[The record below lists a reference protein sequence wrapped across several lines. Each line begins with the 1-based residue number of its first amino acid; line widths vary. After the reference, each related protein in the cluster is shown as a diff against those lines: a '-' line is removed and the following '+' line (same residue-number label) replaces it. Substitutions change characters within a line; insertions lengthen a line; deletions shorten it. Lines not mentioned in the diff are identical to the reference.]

1 MFDSDK
7 WQEIFATIQKN
18 KLRTFLTALG
28 VGWGIFMLVFLLGVG
43 KGMENGVKRE
53 FAGESVN
60 SIWVWRGKTTLPYKG
75 LKPGREIYFT
85 NEDYQ
90 TAENKI
96 NDVDFIGVRNSLWG
110 EFTINYKNKNG
121 SFQTYGA
128 NYNFFKLNGE
138 KLVEGR
144 FINELDMS
152 EKRKIVVIGARVQKV
167 LFGDKSPIGEY
178 IEIKGVYFKVVGVFT
193 RKGGNGRLEER
204 IYMPFTTY
212 QATFNPQKRIHL
224 VGIAAKEGVPAKQV
238 EDEVRTML
246 SEKYKFDPKDKQ
258 AIGINNNEE
267 EYKRTMGLFMGIN
280 AIVWFVGLGTLAAG
294 IVGVSSIML
303 IIVKE
308 RTKEIG
314 IRKAIGATPW
324 SVISLILQESIFI
337 TAMAGYIGLFLG
349 IGILE
354 LIRIMIEQVEAG
366 GGEVGFFSRPEVNL
380 SVAIT
385 ATIILVIAG
394 ALAGLFPAMRAANI
408 KPIEALRAE

>member
-7 WQEIFATIQKN
+7 WQEIFATIKKN

-75 LKPGREIYFT
+75 LKPGREIFFT
-85 NEDYQ
+85 NEDYE
-90 TAENKI
+90 TAQNKMNNI
-96 NDVDFIGVRNSLWG
+96 DFIGVRNSLWG

-121 SFQTYGA
+121 SFQVYGS

-138 KLVEGR
+138 KIINGR
-144 FINELDMS
+144 FINDLDMD
-152 EKRKIVVIGARVQKV
+152 EKRKIVVIGVRVKNI
-167 LFGDKSPIGEY
+167 LFGDKDPIGEY
-178 IEIKGVYFKVVGVFT
+178 IEIKGVHFKVVGVFT

-224 VGIAAKEGVPAKQV
+224 VGIAAKEGVPAKEV
-238 EDEVRTML
+238 EDQIRTLL
-246 SEKYKFDPKDKQ
+246 SDKYKFDPKDKQ
-258 AIGINNNEE
+258 AIGINNNQE
-267 EYKRTMGLFMGIN
+267 EYERTMGLFTGIA

-324 SVISLILQESIFI
+324 SIISLVLQESIFI
-337 TAMAGYIGLFLG
+337 TSMAGYIGLLLG
-349 IGILE
+349 VGILE
-354 LIRIMIEQVEAG
+354 LIRSLIEKVEMD
-366 GGEVGFFSRPEVNL
+366 GGEVSYFSRPEVNI

-385 ATIILVIAG
+385 ATLILVIAG

>member
-1 MFDSDK
+1 M
-7 WQEIFATIQKN
+7 
-18 KLRTFLTALG
+18 G
-28 VGWGIFMLVFLLGVG
+28 VGQG
-43 KGMENGVKRE
+43 KENGLKRE
-53 FAGESVN
+53 FEAESVN

-90 TAENKI
+90 TAEKKI

-144 FINELDMS
+144 FINELDMN

-337 TAMAGYIGLFLG
+337 TAMAGYIGLLLG

-354 LIRIMIEQVEAG
+354 LIRMTIEQVEAG

-380 SVAIT
+380 SVALT
-385 ATIILVIAG
+385 ATAILVIAG

>member
-1 MFDSDK
+1 
-7 WQEIFATIQKN
+7 
-18 KLRTFLTALG
+18 
-28 VGWGIFMLVFLLGVG
+28 V
-43 KGMENGVKRE
+43 
-53 FAGESVN
+53 
-60 SIWVWRGKTTLPYKG
+60 Y
-75 LKPGREIYFT
+75 
-85 NEDYQ
+85 
-90 TAENKI
+90 
-96 NDVDFIGVRNSLWG
+96 
-110 EFTINYKNKNG
+110 G
-121 SFQTYGA
+121 S

-138 KLVEGR
+138 KIQTGR
-144 FINELDMS
+144 FINDLDMD
-152 EKRKIVVIGARVQKV
+152 EKRKIVVIGVRVKNV
-167 LFGDKSPIGEY
+167 LFGDKDPIGEY

-224 VGIAAKEGVPAKQV
+224 VGIAAKEGVPAKEV
-238 EDEVRTML
+238 EDQIRTLL

-258 AIGINNNEE
+258 AIGINNNQE
-267 EYKRTMGLFMGIN
+267 EYERTMGLFTGIA

-324 SVISLILQESIFI
+324 SIISLVLQESIFI
-337 TAMAGYIGLFLG
+337 TSMAGYIGLLLG
-349 IGILE
+349 VGLLE
-354 LIRIMIEQVEAG
+354 LIRAMIEQVEMG
-366 GGEVGFFSRPEVNL
+366 GGEVSYFSRPEVNM

-385 ATIILVIAG
+385 ATLILVIAG

>member
-43 KGMENGVKRE
+43 KGMENGIKRE
-53 FAGESVN
+53 FAGESIN
-60 SIWVWRGKTTLPYKG
+60 TIWIWRGKTTLPYKG

-90 TAENKI
+90 AAERKI
-96 NDVDFIGVRNSLWG
+96 NDMNYIGVRNSLWG

-128 NYNFFKLNGE
+128 NYNFFRLNGE
-138 KLVEGR
+138 KLIEGR
-144 FINELDMS
+144 LINDVDMR
-152 EKRKIVVIGARVQKV
+152 EKRKIVVIGARVQQV
-167 LFGDKSPIGEY
+167 LFGNRSPIGEY

-204 IYMPFTTY
+204 VYMPFTTY

-224 VGIAAKEGVPAKQV
+224 VGIAAKDGVPAKQV
-238 EDEVRTML
+238 ENEVRAML
-246 SEKYKFDPKDKQ
+246 SEKYKFDPQDKQ
-258 AIGINNNEE
+258 AIGIYNNEE
-267 EYKRTMGLFMGIN
+267 EYNRTMGLFVGIR

-314 IRKAIGATPW
+314 IRKALGATPW

-337 TAMAGYIGLFLG
+337 TAMAGYVGLLLG
-349 IGILE
+349 IGVLE
-354 LIRIMIEQVEAG
+354 LIRVMIEQIEAG
-366 GGEVGFFSRPEVNL
+366 GGEVGFFSRPEINL
-380 SVAIT
+380 SVAVVAT
-385 ATIILVIAG
+385 AILVIAG

>member
-128 NYNFFKLNGE
+128 NYNFFRLNGE

-224 VGIAAKEGVPAKQV
+224 VGIAAKDGVPAKQV
-238 EDEVRTML
+238 EDELRTML

-267 EYKRTMGLFMGIN
+267 EYKRTMGLFMGIQ

-324 SVISLILQESIFI
+324 SIISLILQESIFI
-337 TAMAGYIGLFLG
+337 TAMAGYIGLLLG
-349 IGILE
+349 VGVLE
-354 LIRIMIEQVEAG
+354 LIRILIEQVEAG

>member
-90 TAENKI
+90 TAEKKI

-144 FINELDMS
+144 FINELDMN

-337 TAMAGYIGLFLG
+337 TAMAGYIGLLLG
-349 IGILE
+349 IGVLE
-354 LIRIMIEQVEAG
+354 LIRMMIEQVEAG

-380 SVAIT
+380 SVALT
-385 ATIILVIAG
+385 ATAILVVAG

>member
-90 TAENKI
+90 TAEKKI

-144 FINELDMS
+144 FINELDMN

-337 TAMAGYIGLFLG
+337 TAMAGYIGLLLG

-354 LIRIMIEQVEAG
+354 LIRMTIEQVEAG

-380 SVAIT
+380 SVALT
-385 ATIILVIAG
+385 ATAILVIAG

>member
-144 FINELDMS
+144 FINELDMT

-167 LFGDKSPIGEY
+167 LFGDKIPIGEY

-337 TAMAGYIGLFLG
+337 TAMAGYIGLLLG

-354 LIRIMIEQVEAG
+354 LIRIMIEKVEAG